1 MSAEVLFPGF
11 GARNLRE
18 AFTASLSVDG
28 GPGAAPPEPGDA
40 EAKARR
46 YLLRAFREPKVR
58 NAAAFARI
66 AAALFD
72 VARRGG
78 AL

>member
-11 GARNLRE
+11 GTPGLRE
-18 AFTASLSVDG
+18 AFAASLAVDG
-28 GPGAAPPEPGDA
+28 GPGAAQPEPGDA

-46 YLLRAFREPKVR
+46 YLLRALREPKVR

-66 AAALFD
+66 AATLFD
-72 VARRGG
+72 AARRKG
-78 AL
+78 AA